1 MTQLQQEEVRVTD
14 AAVARALRQGH
25 GFLGHFLAPRSP
37 SEVAPALGMA
47 PNLVHHHARR
57 LADLGLLFEARREG
71 GKVYYQLAA
80 REFRVPS
87 DLLPPG
93 DEEGNGT
100 ADLRE
105 LSRGFLRAYE
115 RSWSRMHAGEEDLFG
130 FGDAGHPARPAPMPS
145 GPAAEPCPTHLDAL
159 TLRLS
164 PERYARLAR
173 AITALLDE
181 AAADGVREGGYP
193 CTVALLAF
201 QGVLGES
208 VEERFQGVSRSTSS
222 FLGAL
227 TV

>member
-1 MTQLQQEEVRVTD
+1 MTQIQQEEVRVTD
-14 AAVARALRQGH
+14 AAVARALRQQH

-47 PNLVHHHARR
+47 PNLVHHHARK

-71 GKVYYQLAA
+71 GRVYYQLAA

-105 LSRGFLRAYE
+105 LSQGFLRAYE

-130 FGDAGHPARPAPMPS
+130 FGDAGRPARPVPLPS
-145 GPAAEPCPTHLDAL
+145 EPSAEPCPTHLDAL

-164 PERYARLAR
+164 PERYAQLAR

-181 AAADGVREGGYP
+181 AAAEGIREGGYP

-201 QGVLGES
+201 QGVPGEG
-208 VEERFQGVSRSTSS
+208 EAGTFNGIARRTNS
-222 FLGAL
+222 FLGVAPS
-227 TV
+227 